1 MENKKKMY
9 DGLSYE
15 QKMKAMDMIEN
26 AVNQIDETRKALDHF
41 ISLLGME
48 DKLGCE
54 KQECCDCGKQD
65 AHDIGLE
72 ELSEFVSERTGF
84 CPRAVAVILDT
95 AMTILGEMSEEDFD
109 DADKDN

>member
-15 QKMKAMDMIEN
+15 QKMKAMDMIEKSME
-26 AVNQIDETRKALDHF
+26 QIETTRKALEHF
-41 ISLLGME
+41 VSVLGME

-54 KQECCDCGKQD
+54 KQECCECGK
-65 AHDIGLE
+65 HDIGLE

-84 CPRAVAVILDT
+84 CPHAIAVILDA
-95 AMTILGEMSEEDFD
+95 AMTILGEMSEEDFN

>member
-1 MENKKKMY
+1 MDNKKKMY
-9 DGLSYE
+9 DGLRYE

-26 AVNQIDETRKALDHF
+26 AMNQIDETRKAIDHF

-54 KQECCDCGKQD
+54 KQECCECGK
-65 AHDIGLE
+65 HDIGLV